1 MIGELILILSL
12 PVDLCHATLLCQM
25 ISGFGCHL
33 GLANTTSNC
42 LGFGILT
49 VAVETATAFA
59 QNLKP
64 GLFKY
69 FSLIKLASLQK
80 LTPSCNMSTNHSL

>member
-12 PVDLCHATLLCQM
+12 PVDLHVCHATLLCQM

-33 GLANTTSNC
+33 GLANTTLNC

-64 GLFKY
+64 G
-69 FSLIKLASLQK
+69 
-80 LTPSCNMSTNHSL
+80 